1 MKLGAPPGG
10 LCKAPRDSVLCWK
23 QFKYRPIWPYD
34 TEARSQK
41 SGRELRISL
50 GGVPRII
57 KTPVVAFAAGDRGGG
72 LSVHGTCPACCML
85 LLGGVRGLPSAPPP
99 PQGRNC
105 RPSKANEAG

>member
-1 MKLGAPPGG
+1 MFVKLGAPPGG

-72 LSVHGTCPACCML
+72 SVGTRYMPFMLHVAPGGDQGVAICPPSPP
-85 LLGGVRGLPSAPPP
+85 GEQLPSV
-99 PQGRNC
+99 Q
-105 RPSKANEAG
+105 SQ